1 MHVNTTPLTVEDRL
15 LIMTSQTEKGWII
28 EKNDYWVPAREWK
41 WHMLFDLLQI
51 IESTGFTKRLNGS
64 DRRRLEWSDS
74 NVKSFNNFN
83 YSQYGQPGQ

>member
-1 MHVNTTPLTVEDRL
+1 
-15 LIMTSQTEKGWII
+15 
-28 EKNDYWVPAREWK
+28 
-41 WHMLFDLLQI
+41 MLFDLLQI